1 MSMESIKHSQTEDF
15 SSEVKIS
22 SDVIATIAALAATEV
37 EGIDSLQGNITN
49 EIIGNLGIKNVSK
62 GVEITF
68 VENLELFME
77 GEASIAAVI
86 KYGYSIPDIVKTVQD
101 KVKSAIESMV
111 GMNCTSVNIDIVGV
125 NVNKK

>member
-49 EIIGNLGIKNVSK
+49 EIIGKLGIKNVSK

-68 VENLELFME
+68 DPSGENV
-77 GEASIAAVI
+77 EASIAAVI

>member
-1 MSMESIKHSQTEDF
+1 MESIKHLQTEDF

-49 EIIGNLGIKNVSK
+49 EIIGKLGIKNVSK

-68 VENLELFME
+68 DPSGENV
-77 GEASIAAVI
+77 EASIAAVI

-101 KVKSAIESMV
+101 KVKNAIESMV

>member
-1 MSMESIKHSQTEDF
+1 MSMESIKYSQTEDF

-49 EIIGNLGIKNVSK
+49 EIIGKLGIKNVSK

-68 VENLELFME
+68 DPSGENV
-77 GEASIAAVI
+77 EASIAAVI

-111 GMNCTSVNIDIVGV
+111 GLNCTSVNIDIVGV

>member
-1 MSMESIKHSQTEDF
+1 MSMESIKVSSTEDF

-49 EIIGNLGIKNVSK
+49 EIIGKLGIKNVSK

-68 VENLELFME
+68 DPSGENVEAN
-77 GEASIAAVI
+77 IAAVI
-86 KYGYSIPDIVKTVQD
+86 KYGYSIPEICKTVQD

-111 GMNCTSVNIDIVGV
+111 GLGCTNVNIDIVGV

>member
-1 MSMESIKHSQTEDF
+1 MESIKHSQTEDF

-49 EIIGNLGIKNVSK
+49 EIIGKLGIKNVSK

-68 VENLELFME
+68 DPSGENV
-77 GEASIAAVI
+77 EASIAAVI

>member
-1 MSMESIKHSQTEDF
+1 MSMESIKHLQTEDF

-49 EIIGNLGIKNVSK
+49 EIIGKLGIKNVSK

-68 VENLELFME
+68 DPSGENV
-77 GEASIAAVI
+77 EASIAAVI

>member
-1 MSMESIKHSQTEDF
+1 MESIKYSQTEDF

-49 EIIGNLGIKNVSK
+49 EIIGKLGIKNVSK

-68 VENLELFME
+68 DPSGENV
-77 GEASIAAVI
+77 EASIAAVI

-111 GMNCTSVNIDIVGV
+111 GLNCTSVNIDIVGV

>member
-1 MSMESIKHSQTEDF
+1 IF
-15 SSEVKIS
+15 Y
-22 SDVIATIAALAATEV
+22 
-37 EGIDSLQGNITN
+37 SLRSYAQFFAYL
-49 EIIGNLGIKNVSK
+49 IIGKLGIKNVSK

-68 VENLELFME
+68 DPSGENV
-77 GEASIAAVI
+77 EASIAAVI

-101 KVKSAIESMV
+101 KVKNAIESMV

>member
-1 MSMESIKHSQTEDF
+1 MESIKYSQTEDF

-49 EIIGNLGIKNVSK
+49 EIIGKLGIKNVSK

-68 VENLELFME
+68 DPSGENV
-77 GEASIAAVI
+77 EASIAAVI

>member
-1 MSMESIKHSQTEDF
+1 MSMESIKYSQTEDF

-49 EIIGNLGIKNVSK
+49 EIIGKLGIKNVSK

-68 VENLELFME
+68 DPSGENV
-77 GEASIAAVI
+77 EASIAAVI